1 MSELNPVNSVHFHG
15 EKKPIPP
22 CLNVTSGMEFEHL
35 KKQENKHVRQAF
47 QEDST
52 WLRAVSIKG
61 NDSDYNEI
69 EWAGYMKEMHSKDPA
84 GKATRYTF
92 GPLVDSPPAHAD
104 TVLSSLLYIEN
115 FVKQHNTNFVNVVA
129 DMQIYKAIV
138 QIKWADCKRWKR
150 LVARPGG
157 MHTLMS
163 FLGCIGQLMKGTGLE
178 ELLGSAFKGVS
189 NMLNGKAWPK
199 AMRGLRMVVVALI
212 KNAISEGT
220 TANEIEVYLNR
231 VRGGS
236 LIGHLWVDFSYSQCL

>member
-1 MSELNPVNSVHFHG
+1 
-15 EKKPIPP
+15 
-22 CLNVTSGMEFEHL
+22 
-35 KKQENKHVRQAF
+35 
-47 QEDST
+47 
-52 WLRAVSIKG
+52 
-61 NDSDYNEI
+61 
-69 EWAGYMKEMHSKDPA
+69 MHSKRCIA

-92 GPLVDSPPAHAD
+92 GPLVDSLPAHAD

-115 FVKQHNTNFVNVVA
+115 FVKQHNTYFVHVVA
-129 DMQIYKAIV
+129 DMQIYKV
-138 QIKWADCKRWKR
+138 VMQIKWADCKRWKR

-212 KNAISEGT
+212 KKCYFRGNYTLRCRGEVPLYSSLRQFPIISVT
-220 TANEIEVYLNR
+220 LHR
-231 VRGGS
+231 
-236 LIGHLWVDFSYSQCL
+236 

>member
-1 MSELNPVNSVHFHG
+1 M
-15 EKKPIPP
+15 
-22 CLNVTSGMEFEHL
+22 
-35 KKQENKHVRQAF
+35 
-47 QEDST
+47 
-52 WLRAVSIKG
+52 
-61 NDSDYNEI
+61 
-69 EWAGYMKEMHSKDPA
+69 
-84 GKATRYTF
+84 
-92 GPLVDSPPAHAD
+92 
-104 TVLSSLLYIEN
+104 
-115 FVKQHNTNFVNVVA
+115 
-129 DMQIYKAIV
+129 

-231 VRGGS
+231 VRAGS
-236 LIGHLWVDFSYSQCL
+236 LIGCLWVDCLIQPVLIAHLFVRAERQADWHLHLYCLRRMLPYFFVAFTGGFCWAARGCPEYIFDWRTCVPP